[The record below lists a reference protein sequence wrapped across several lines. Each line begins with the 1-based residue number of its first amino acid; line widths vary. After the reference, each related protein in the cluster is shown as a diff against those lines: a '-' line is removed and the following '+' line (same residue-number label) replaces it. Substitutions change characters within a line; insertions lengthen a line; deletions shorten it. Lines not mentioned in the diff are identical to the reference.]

1 MFALGIRYLNG
12 WAMATHP
19 ADRNRAEWPPHPD
32 RVFMALAA
40 AHFETDGDKE
50 ERAALEWL
58 EKQGEERYDEPRVTA
73 SDCLLREVVTSFV
86 PVNDDVSP
94 FEDEKKGKLAQPIQ
108 GIGIRRKRRPR
119 SFPIAIPDDPVVF
132 LLWPGATPTK
142 CHLAAMETLCAKV
155 TSIGHSASLVQ
166 MWVESTSQ
174 SARWEPQDAV
184 VSELRLRVPYHGRL
198 AELEQCFNKKSV
210 DEFAAIEHELQ
221 KAKGKRKTELRKI
234 KKERF
239 GNEPPRALRPVS
251 RLWKGYVSV
260 AKPSPE
266 GDIACSAFDRNLLIL
281 RRVTGPRL
289 GLESTLQLTE
299 ALRDTVMTRCGVQ
312 PPPEWIS
319 GHTAD
324 GSPSQKPHLAF
335 IPLPHVDHTHAD
347 GHLLGAAIAVPRDVP
362 TEEQRHL
369 GDVLFDDQG
378 LSCELEIRMGRVGVW
393 KMQFDEGEDTRSTLQ
408 TETWTTGRDGA
419 KRWATATPVVFDR
432 HPKKPDDAEE
442 TLAAACQ
449 RVGLPRPK
457 DVILTSVSMFIGVP
471 HARRFPL
478 MQRKTGGNLHHTH
491 AILTFDQP
499 IVGPMLLGAGR
510 YRGYGLCRP
519 LRTGGDV

>member
-1 MFALGIRYLNG
+1 MMFALGIRYLNG

-40 AHFETDGDKE
+40 AHFETDGDKN
-50 ERAALEWL
+50 ERNALEWL
-58 EKQGEERYDEPRVTA
+58 QSLPAPALAADDAIHR
-73 SDCLLREVVTSFV
+73 SVVTSYV
-86 PVNDDVSP
+86 PVNDTEISRGKRDSSDALAKRLDRINAVATLKSAKEAGLGLLPEHRSRQARLFPVAVPHGDENDTETQASMPRVYLIWNEDVPAKSRQILV
-94 FEDEKKGKLAQPIQ
+94 D
-108 GIGIRRKRRPR
+108 
-119 SFPIAIPDDPVVF
+119 
-132 LLWPGATPTK
+132 
-142 CHLAAMETLCAKV
+142 LCAKV

-166 MWVESTSQ
+166 MWVEPSPPEANLIPLNGIASKH
-174 SARWEPQDAV
+174 
-184 VSELRLRVPYHGRL
+184 RLRVTGNGRL
-198 AELEQCFNKKSV
+198 DQLQTRY
-210 DEFAAIEHELQ
+210 AA
-221 KAKGKRKTELRKI
+221 G
-234 KKERF
+234 
-239 GNEPPRALRPVS
+239 LRPTS
-251 RLWKGYVSV
+251 LLWQGYSNPPMDE
-260 AKPSPE
+260 AS
-266 GDIACSAFDRNLLIL
+266 IARSQSCFDSALLIL

-299 ALRDTVMTRCGVQ
+299 ALRNTVMTRCGVQ
-312 PPPEWIS
+312 PPSEWIS

-335 IPLPHVDHTHAD
+335 IPLPHVGREHAE
-347 GHLLGAAIAVPRDVP
+347 GHLLGVALAVPRNIP

-369 GDVLFDDQG
+369 GGVLFDDQG
-378 LSCELEIRMGRVGVW
+378 LPRDLEIRMGRIGVW
-393 KMQFDEGEDTRSTLQ
+393 KMQLDEGEDTRSALQ

-419 KRWATATPVVFDR
+419 KRWATVTPIVFDR
-432 HPKKPDDAEE
+432 HPKKPGDAEE

-491 AILTFDQP
+491 AILTFAQP
-499 IVGPMLLGAGR
+499 IVGPVLLGAGR
-510 YRGYGLCRP
+510 FRGYGLCRP
-519 LRTGGDV
+519 LREGGAA